1 MPSFSS
7 ITTHPV
13 TEIDGGAAVVEVL
26 RAFGVTEFF
35 DVPGESFLPVLEA
48 LRIETSIHVVTNRHE
63 SGASF
68 AAEGFGKMSGRP
80 AVCMATRGPGSSN
93 LSIGI
98 QTAQYDS
105 TPLVA
110 LLGLIPTTLQGSQ
123 AFQEFDSLSMFGSFT
138 KRSLV
143 VASRASLAATIA
155 QALTEA
161 TTGRPG
167 PVVVG
172 LPADLLSA
180 TAPPAPFSF
189 LDSSTHT
196 TPDIEQLL
204 ARITRASNPVFVMST
219 GAARGECAAGV
230 GEVALRLGTPVVCGW
245 RRFSAFD
252 NGHPCFAGSIGLGSL
267 PTVTET
273 LDQADLVIA
282 FGPIDPVTIDSG
294 NLNRAGLAVI
304 NVASAPDPSLV
315 RRMPL
320 AEVSQ
325 LVCDPA
331 VVAQLLVVE
340 IRKISAATYARNNP
354 GAALDMAKELTAD
367 RAVSL
372 FDAWAPP
379 DSVIVS
385 DAGDFAHALLRRF
398 RFDRERAFIGPLNG
412 AMGYGLPAAIGAQ
425 LAAPGR
431 PVFCIAGDGG
441 LLMTA
446 GEMETATRLGLDITV
461 IVFNNKAYGT
471 IRSRQA
477 EAFAGHEFGTT
488 LGEVSFAD
496 IARAMGWQA
505 WTARTPSEFEAALS
519 SVAKSSRCRLIEVR
533 L

>member
-1 MPSFSS
+1 
-7 ITTHPV
+7 
-13 TEIDGGAAVVEVL
+13 
-26 RAFGVTEFF
+26 
-35 DVPGESFLPVLEA
+35 
-48 LRIETSIHVVTNRHE
+48 
-63 SGASF
+63 
-68 AAEGFGKMSGRP
+68 MSGRP

-189 LDSSTHT
+189 LDSSTHM
-196 TPDIEQLL
+196 TPDIEPLVG
-204 ARITRASNPVFVMST
+204 RISRASNPVFVMST
-219 GAARGECAAGV
+219 AAVRGSCATDV
-230 GEVALRLGTPVVCGW
+230 GDVALQLGAPVLCGW

-252 NGHPCFAGSIGLGSL
+252 NGHPCFAGSIGLGSS
-267 PTVTET
+267 PTVAET

-282 FGPIDPVTIDSG
+282 FGPLDPVTIDSG
-294 NLNRAGLAVI
+294 NLNRSGLAMI
-304 NVASAPDPSLV
+304 NVASAPDPSVV

-331 VVAQLLVVE
+331 VVARLLALAV
-340 IRKISAATYARNNP
+340 RKTSRATQTRSNP
-354 GAALDMAKELTAD
+354 GAAADMAQELSAD
-367 RAVSL
+367 SAVSR
-372 FDAWAPP
+372 FNAWAPP
-379 DSVIVS
+379 DAVVVS

-398 RFDRERAFIGPLNG
+398 RFDRERTFIGPLNG

-446 GEMETATRLGLDITV
+446 GEMETATRLGLDVTV
-461 IVFNNKAYGT
+461 IVFNNHAYGT

-477 EAFAGHEFGTT
+477 EAFPGHEFGTT
-488 LGEVSFAD
+488 LGEVSFTD
-496 IARAMGWQA
+496 IAKAMGWHA
-505 WTARTPSEFEAALS
+505 WAARTPSQFEAALS
-519 SVAKSSRCRLIEVR
+519 SVAKSSGCRLIEVR